1 MTPSPHDRLAL
12 ALAGLLAEGARP
24 PCADTLSIATNHL
37 TFDADAR
44 AIYRRYQDERIGDPR
59 GHGWRD
65 WPELTGAAMPRN
77 RAIRGWRFWGVD
89 DIGLGRPRLLAPYR
103 PEPTY
108 APARFHRGVNVASHE
123 VCRARVPH
131 HPSPEGFCR
140 CGFRIVQSLTVLQA
154 FILDQTHRFST
165 PLVVGE
171 VLAWGRV
178 CAFAPDDDWQW
189 TARAERIRIAGP
201 LYTTPE
207 VHARWGHDLTD
218 HYGAPCLP
226 LG

>member
-77 RAIRGWRFWGVD
+77 RAIRGWRFWESTT
-89 DIGLGRPRLLAPYR
+89 LA
-103 PEPTY
+103 
-108 APARFHRGVNVASHE
+108 
-123 VCRARVPH
+123 
-131 HPSPEGFCR
+131 
-140 CGFRIVQSLTVLQA
+140 
-154 FILDQTHRFST
+154 
-165 PLVVGE
+165 
-171 VLAWGRV
+171 
-178 CAFAPDDDWQW
+178 
-189 TARAERIRIAGP
+189 
-201 LYTTPE
+201 
-207 VHARWGHDLTD
+207 
-218 HYGAPCLP
+218 
-226 LG
+226 